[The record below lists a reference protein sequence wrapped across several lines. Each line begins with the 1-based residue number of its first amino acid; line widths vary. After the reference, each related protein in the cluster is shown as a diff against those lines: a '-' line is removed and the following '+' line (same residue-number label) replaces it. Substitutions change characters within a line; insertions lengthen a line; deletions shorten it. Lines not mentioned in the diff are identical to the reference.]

1 MPDLCQTLLPGPGV
15 YVRVFHWRALRLD
28 LCRFP
33 GVELVPTLQ
42 GALPALT
49 APVDRLDAIRAQAAA
64 YPEGDLAWLLA
75 QFDKAQATVS
85 ELGYKLDSAGH
96 EWFET
101 EKERDAARADLA
113 TLRRLALD
121 AVTAV
126 GLCPCTDPDGDCA
139 KIRALSDALPPEV
152 DHGLPRRDHRPC
164 LRRPCRQ
171 SPPHR
176 VRRLQVYLLHP
187 DRPGAAHV
195 VLERPRAE
203 GLGYGSRR

>member
-1 MPDLCQTLLPGPGV
+1 MPDLCQAPEPRP
-15 YVRVFHWRALRLD
+15 RVFRWRALLHD

-49 APVDRLDAIRAQAAA
+49 APVDRLDAIRGQAAA
-64 YPEGDLAWLLA
+64 YPDGDLAWLLA
-75 QFDKAQATVS
+75 QHDKAQATVS

-101 EKERDAARADLA
+101 KKERDAARADLA
-113 TLRRLALD
+113 ALRRLALD

-139 KIRALSDALPPEV
+139 KIRALSDALPPEA
-152 DHGLPRRDHRPC
+152 P
-164 LRRPCRQ
+164 
-171 SPPHR
+171 
-176 VRRLQVYLLHP
+176 
-187 DRPGAAHV
+187 
-195 VLERPRAE
+195 
-203 GLGYGSRR
+203 